1 MSAYLVLKDVEK
13 NASIVVISRVA
24 PLVQYM
30 TNNLR
35 DLGEDYKRFE
45 QSDLNSVF
53 EELETDIVEIKT
65 RIAFM
70 LIKKDFKAYDM
81 MEDIEEYEEKLKAL
95 GSLKLINEMLYDN
108 KDIQMSYG

>member
-1 MSAYLVLKDVEK
+1 MSAYLVLKDIK
-13 NASIVVISRVA
+13 TDTSIVVMSRVT

-30 TNNLR
+30 TDNLHG
-35 DLGEDYKRFE
+35 LGDEYKRFE
-45 QSDLNSVF
+45 QSDLKEVF
-53 EELETDIVEIKT
+53 EDLKEDIFEIKS
-65 RIAFM
+65 RIALE
-70 LIKKDFKAYDM
+70 LIKKDFETYDI